1 MLKVSPDQT
10 SHQLSATIAAHEGP
24 IWQVAWAHPKFGSIL
39 ASCSY
44 DRKVCV
50 WKEVQLQQ
58 WTKIYEYADHQSSV
72 NSIAFAPHELG
83 LKLAAASADGT
94 ISILSWRGA
103 GAARITSLW
112 VSLVPQD
119 KRTTRGTSGWCTM
132 RIRSAATRS
141 PGLLLLLPA
150 RAQRPTPHRSK
161 QVTWRRRE
169 KVRDSGT
176 AFVSGGC
183 DGVVRIWRIKESGDV
198 VLDEEFNRMY
208 QVRKEEGETR
218 LLTCSQSSQH
228 SGWVRDVAWAPS
240 LGLPVQV
247 T

>member
-1 MLKVSPDQT
+1 M
-10 SHQLSATIAAHEGP
+10 
-24 IWQVAWAHPKFGSIL
+24 
-39 ASCSY
+39 
-44 DRKVCV
+44 

-103 GAARITSLW
+103 GHTGSLVISLALAGQGDNSWDERVVHDAHQIGCNAVSWAPAAAPGSSTTANATSL
-112 VSLVPQD
+112 QAGGIQEEGA
-119 KRTTRGTSGWCTM
+119 KER
-132 RIRSAATRS
+132 
-141 PGLLLLLPA
+141 
-150 RAQRPTPHRSK
+150 
-161 QVTWRRRE
+161 VTWL
-169 KVRDSGT
+169 S

-208 QVRKEEGETR
+208 QVRTSR
-218 LLTCSQSSQH
+218 N
-228 SGWVRDVAWAPS
+228 
-240 LGLPVQV
+240 
-247 T
+247 